1 MPRTPTQDPRPRPPA
16 IPTADAPLT
25 PSKSHRK
32 RDTHAFQVLGV
43 QFVALSAAQLTRLA
57 LPKALHEAVVAAQR
71 MRSHGAHP
79 RQMQPIGKLMR
90 QLEPAALSR
99 IRAAL
104 TPGRADGEGLEPDHG
119 GVTSPRPRPSAT
131 DSSHTGRPG
140 RAQSRRSDPTTPAGV
155 PRQHE
160 RLPAGPR
167 RASDARG
174 SAGPPPP

>member
-119 GVTSPRPRPSAT
+119 GVTSRWVGARRVALRHVSSRPPFRTVLEAFT
-131 DSSHTGRPG
+131 SH
-140 RAQSRRSDPTTPAGV
+140 
-155 PRQHE
+155 
-160 RLPAGPR
+160 
-167 RASDARG
+167 G
-174 SAGPPPP
+174 SALSDQPWS